1 MRDSIPLGRV
11 GGIPVGMHW
20 TLIVVL
26 GLVTVDLA
34 GALAATADG
43 ATVLVA
49 ALAAIGL
56 FVSVLVHE
64 LAHAFVARRHGV
76 GVDGI
81 TLWLLG
87 GVARIDGD
95 FPSWRAQL
103 EVAVAG
109 PAASLVLS
117 GGLGAA
123 AVLGG
128 ALDLPALVVSA
139 TAWLAVVNLV
149 LALFNLIPAAPLD
162 GGRVLAAVLWARRGD
177 RERATAGAARVGQ
190 VFGVA
195 LVLIG
200 VWSLLTGAA
209 GVWFLLLGGFIAAAA
224 SAERRV
230 ARMHAVAGGVRV
242 RDVMT
247 PVAEPAPGW
256 ITVAAFLER
265 FVEGRHAPEAFV
277 IERWEGGTAGV
288 VPVSRL
294 LAVPQHARSST
305 RVVELAVGLEH
316 LRTACID
323 DDLAEAWHRPRSGVT
338 LPHIVVV
345 DHGRLVGLVTPD
357 TIARV
362 GAARRSISRGLGRP

>member
-1 MRDSIPLGRV
+1 
-11 GGIPVGMHW
+11 
-20 TLIVVL
+20 
-26 GLVTVDLA
+26 
-34 GALAATADG
+34 
-43 ATVLVA
+43 
-49 ALAAIGL
+49 
-56 FVSVLVHE
+56 
-64 LAHAFVARRHGV
+64 VAR
-76 GVDGI
+76 
-81 TLWLLG
+81 L
-87 GVARIDGD
+87 DGD

-109 PAASLVLS
+109 PAASLVLG

-123 AVLGG
+123 ALLGG
-128 ALDLPALVVSA
+128 ALDLPAIVVSA

-149 LALFNLIPAAPLD
+149 LAVFNLIPAAPLD

-190 VFGVA
+190 VFGGALA
-195 LVLIG
+195 LVG
-200 VWSLLTGAA
+200 VWSFVTGGA
-209 GVWFLLLGGFIAAAA
+209 GMWFVLLGGFILAAAT
-224 SAERRV
+224 AERRV
-230 ARMHAVAGGVRV
+230 ASLHAVAGGVRV

-247 PVAEPAPGW
+247 PVSEPAPGW
-256 ITVAAFLER
+256 LTVAAFLER
-265 FVEGRHAPEAFV
+265 FVDGRPVPEAFV

-294 LAVPQHARSST
+294 LGVPPRARSST

-323 DDLAEAWHRPRSGVT
+323 DDLAEAWQRPRSGVT

-362 GAARRSISRGLGRP
+362 AAARASVSRGRGRP